1 MTANGIR
8 HGLTPEANSLGQT
21 TRAHAHTAWPYAAP
35 LSQRRIK
42 YHRARRSSAE
52 LAQRPT
58 AAATTVSGGKRET
71 FRAHKRPTRELRPR
85 LLSTVFLAVVVLVP
99 IRSVRRRHAALTPF
113 DDTQTRACAQRKRVT
128 VSFRACTACFA
139 SRAHIGGERVGV
151 CVSSLAP
158 APVGAGMR
166 LSQTEASGRL
176 QWSGVPTVRSGELW
190 TGGWSY
196 RAAMTTLWW
205 R

>member
-85 LLSTVFLAVVVLVP
+85 LLSTVFLVVVVLVP
-99 IRSVRRRHAALTPF
+99 IRSVRRRHAALTPLMTHKHAHARGVDASRF
-113 DDTQTRACAQRKRVT
+113 RSGPAQR
-128 VSFRACTACFA
+128 A
-139 SRAHIGGERVGV
+139 SRAARTLVASV
-151 CVSSLAP
+151 SACVSLPWRQRQSVRGCVCLRRRPPGDFSGP
-158 APVGAGMR
+158 AYPPCAR
-166 LSQTEASGRL
+166 ASCGRE
-176 QWSGVPTVRSGELW
+176 GGPTGR
-190 TGGWSY
+190 
-196 RAAMTTLWW
+196 R
-205 R
+205 